1 KYGKHKNQLHKSWY
15 RKGSI
20 NFLRNSASF
29 RTITSQKLPED
40 SKGGIR
46 IEDKH
51 TDNHTFLTIADFGTL
66 EVIEDLSELSLKDIA
81 LTKIKKL
88 PDGSYRLQLTFSL
101 PRKKQKSKTIQG
113 FDWNMAGNEAFC
125 SSDGKRIKVSDAAIK
140 RADDMSRRSMQ
151 LSQRVIWKEM
161 PTGKASCIASLTA
174 DSRS

>member
-1 KYGKHKNQLHKSWY
+1 MLFRS
-15 RKGSI
+15 SI

-51 TDNHTFLTIADFGTL
+51 IDNHTFLTVADFGTV
-66 EVIEDLSELSLKDIA
+66 EVIEDLSELNLKDIA

-88 PDGSYRLQLTFSL
+88 PDGTYRLQLTFSL
-101 PRKKQKSKTIQG
+101 PRKKQEAKTIQG

-125 SSDGKRIKVSDAAIK
+125 LSDGKRIKVSDRTIK
-140 RADDMSRRSMQ
+140 RAD
-151 LSQRVIWKEM
+151 EY
-161 PTGKASCIASLTA
+161 
-174 DSRS
+174 